1 MKLNSKEDACLN
13 KCLYKGVEMMAYLSH
28 EFSDMMINKARKF
41 EQKAEE

>member
-13 KCLYKGVEMMAYLSH
+13 KCLYKGIEMMAYLSH
-28 EFSDMMINKARKF
+28 EYSDMMINKARKF